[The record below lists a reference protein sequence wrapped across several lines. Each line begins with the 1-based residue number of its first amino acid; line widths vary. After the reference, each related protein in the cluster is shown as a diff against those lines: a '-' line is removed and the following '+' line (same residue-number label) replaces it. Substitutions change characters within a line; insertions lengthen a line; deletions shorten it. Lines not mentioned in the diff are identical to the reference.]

1 MHTKLLA
8 VSLLLFM
15 QVCDQVS
22 AQTDPPGILQRLTDK
37 VSSAKTKVQTLGTT
51 LYGYAETYYE
61 DNIQPLTDSYTQW
74 ASGVKNSVLEKIQH
88 TVGNYIPITA
98 NETDS
103 AGQQ

>member
-1 MHTKLLA
+1 MRFDGVWLTKL
-8 VSLLLFM
+8 S
-15 QVCDQVS
+15 S
-22 AQTDPPGILQRLTDK
+22 ACVWTASHIFFCTC
-37 VSSAKTKVQTLGTT
+37 VFSSSAKTKVKSLGTT

-98 NETDS
+98 NKTDS

>member
-1 MHTKLLA
+1 MRFDATHEIKLC
-8 VSLLLFM
+8 V
-15 QVCDQVS
+15 
-22 AQTDPPGILQRLTDK
+22 RLNRLSHCLCTC
-37 VSSAKTKVQTLGTT
+37 VFSSSAKTKVQTLGTT